1 MNSSYQIN
9 EVARKRIESVRRKY
23 RQSSLTLNEY
33 LDAIKRTI
41 KHRDMSLNL
50 QLLDDRQAQV
60 EVMAK
65 AITR

>member
-9 EVARKRIESVRRKY
+9 EVARKRIELVRRKY

-33 LDAIKRTI
+33 LDAIERTI
-41 KHRDMSLNL
+41 KHRDMSLKL

>member
-9 EVARKRIESVRRKY
+9 EVARKRIELVRRKY
-23 RQSSLTLNEY
+23 RQSLLTLNEY
-33 LDAIKRTI
+33 LDAIERTI
-41 KHRDMSLNL
+41 KHRDMSLKL

-65 AITR
+65 PITR